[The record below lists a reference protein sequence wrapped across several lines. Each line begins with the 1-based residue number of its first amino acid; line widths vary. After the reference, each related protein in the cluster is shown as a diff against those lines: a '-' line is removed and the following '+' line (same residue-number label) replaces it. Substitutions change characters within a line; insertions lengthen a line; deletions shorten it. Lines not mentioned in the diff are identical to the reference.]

1 MLTITLFITWLYY
14 LLAVLLVSA
23 VYLDWRYRQL
33 PNWLSLLVLLSGV
46 ATLLLQQALASAS
59 YDELGLRMLTALL
72 LILAALPVYYLGG
85 LAAGDIKLIAALSVW
100 FEFEQLKTFLLLT
113 TLIGGFLALIIICY
127 NFCLTLLSFRY
138 QSNKTKI
145 TTVPY
150 GIAISLGTAL
160 VLFYLHI

>member
-14 LLAVLLVSA
+14 LLAVLLASA

-127 NFCLTLLSFRY
+127 HLCLTLLSFRY

-160 VLFYLHI
+160 VLF

>member
-14 LLAVLLVSA
+14 LLAVLLASA

-127 NFCLTLLSFRY
+127 NLCLTLLSFRY

-160 VLFYLHI
+160 VLF

>member
-14 LLAVLLVSA
+14 LLAVLLASA

-127 NFCLTLLSFRY
+127 NFCLILLSFRY
-138 QSNKTKI
+138 QGNKTKI

-160 VLFYLHI
+160 VLF